1 MTGHLLGCCS
11 FHPTEVL
18 TPPEVLFHPHCQ
30 SWLEKKKIHIKQRL
44 VRGHVLHKTVMFLTK
59 KFQEATHVFI
69 QAGVNYRM
77 KQ

>member
-1 MTGHLLGCCS
+1 M
-11 FHPTEVL
+11 
-18 TPPEVLFHPHCQ
+18 
-30 SWLEKKKIHIKQRL
+30 
-44 VRGHVLHKTVMFLTK
+44 RGHVLHKTVMFLTK